1 MHDARYDV
9 YMCIHLYIILC
20 IFYYTSSPMDRRY
33 SIIKSNR
40 SRKIMGARGKEPNRR
55 NPLSQRVLF
64 DVIFMFSEGFLL
76 FGLMEMFTVKTAWF
90 AGKLQSIHIISHPWT
105 CFLGF
110 SSQWLDGGI
119 FAQGTSKLEDL
130 LRQAFKT
137 IPSEKK
143 WKTLSFLVV
152 LTCLMLAR
160 LQSQNRIK

>member
-1 MHDARYDV
+1 
-9 YMCIHLYIILC
+9 
-20 IFYYTSSPMDRRY
+20 
-33 SIIKSNR
+33 
-40 SRKIMGARGKEPNRR
+40 MGSRGKEPNRR

-143 WKTLSFLVV
+143 WKNPQFFSCFDLPDASKTPIPKPNQIEENIRCFSPRPWPGQ
-152 LTCLMLAR
+152 TPIPD
-160 LQSQNRIK
+160 QIEENTK